1 MSTLPLKPVV
11 NVYYNLGPIASVRKG
26 FNLGAI
32 LGSSTI
38 INTTQRGIVYNS
50 VDEMIEAGFAND
62 SPEILG
68 AQVYFSAT
76 SKPSQLYVGR
86 WVKESTYSK
95 VYYQGPI
102 GDGNKVTIGD
112 TTYIV
117 ENGTSETT
125 TIANIVSAAETAGAT
140 IANIV
145 SAAKTAGATI
155 ATSTENTLYILFTAN
170 NAGSTGVVTKL
181 MVEAGT
187 GNPVSEVVTEVGE
200 DQETALEAVQACR
213 ESNSDWYAIAMTEV
227 LPDSDIESIAAYI
240 EATTNSTPST
250 YFANSNNDNIIN
262 GVESN
267 LFEKLKGLKYQRT
280 IGTCSKQPYTHIG
293 AMGYAMGQTRD
304 TAGSHYT
311 LDLKEIPGTLVDNF
325 TSTQVSNIEGNYG
338 NIYINRGSYYDMY
351 ETGKVFSGAW
361 YDEIIQLD
369 KLVNNIQLNIMDV
382 LRSSSAIPQT
392 NAGLARILSTIE
404 SACRDAVKIGF
415 VAPGQWNG
423 DNILNLSTGDY
434 LATGYLIQSESFE
447 NQSQADRDARKAPY
461 IYVALKLAG
470 AIQSVVVQIDVNR

>member
-38 INTTQRGIVYNS
+38 ITSEQRGIVYNS
-50 VDEMIEAGFAND
+50 VDEMIEAGFEND
-62 SPEILG
+62 SPEVLG

-102 GDGNKVTIGD
+102 GNGNQVTIGD
-112 TTYIV
+112 TVYTV
-117 ENGTSETT
+117 GDGTSETT

-140 IANIV
+140 
-145 SAAKTAGATI
+145 T
-155 ATSTENTLYILFTAN
+155 ATSTETTLYILFTASE
-170 NAGSTGVVTKL
+170 AGSSGTPTKL
-181 MVEAGT
+181 LVEQGT
-187 GNPVSEVVTEVGE
+187 GSEVNAMVSESGE
-200 DQETALEAVQACR
+200 DQETALEAIQACR

-227 LPDSDIESIAAYI
+227 LQDSDILSIAAYV
-240 EATTNSTPST
+240 EATNNSIPST
-250 YFANSNNDNIIN
+250 YFANTSNDNVIN
-262 GVESN
+262 GVEQN

-369 KLVNNIQLNIMDV
+369 KLVNNIQLNIMDI

-404 SACRDAVKIGF
+404 AACRDAVKIGF
-415 VAPGQWNG
+415 VAPGQWTG

-434 LATGYLIQSESFE
+434 LANGYLVQSESFE
-447 NQSQADRDARKAPY
+447 NQSQADREARKAPY